1 MIGKAAIFLKHRVNK
16 LAKWATTKPK
26 NKIRTGD
33 PMIKTDNYD
42 WNRIAKDNQIQTKFK
57 FKKRREILKTKESF
71 GLMAGRK
78 FKKATPLGKVGYASL
93 AVAPKAAFLGVGYL
107 AAGDKE
113 E

>member
-1 MIGKAAIFLKHRVNK
+1 
-16 LAKWATTKPK
+16 
-26 NKIRTGD
+26 
-33 PMIKTDNYD
+33 
-42 WNRIAKDNQIQTKFK
+42 
-57 FKKRREILKTKESF
+57 
-71 GLMAGRK
+71 MAGRK